1 MQNKEKFKHNKK
13 RNTAFLFETLVK
25 ELTKAVLNNEAAKQK
40 AISTLIKEHFNKKTN
55 LSKELSLYKQLYE
68 TKSFPKEVAEK
79 FITQIK
85 SEHEKLNETELFN
98 EQSQLIAKINKQLGF
113 QVYDNFVPNYKTLA
127 TISQIFNKNVQ
138 TKSKILLEQELLE
151 TITGAVENKKVI
163 LERTDAFTFK
173 RFIERFNEEY
183 GDKLLRE
190 QKDLLN
196 RFINNTEDDIE
207 LKIYLNEEIDRL
219 KTEIKASFGT
229 DLLKSNDELA
239 TKVKKVNETLQSLK
253 IHAINEEL
261 IKKIMYIQQFV
272 SEVKN

>member
-40 AISTLIKEHFNKKTN
+40 AVSTLIKEHFNKKTN